1 MIQDRSDTIAIRAG
15 TEEEGDGFVYFLV
28 LVTFSFLAV
37 LLHVCTP
44 FHTR

>member
-28 LVTFSFLAV
+28 LVTFFFAV
-37 LLHVCTP
+37 LIHVCTP